1 MTTMTTGQRIAGLR
15 KEQGLSQEALGAE
28 LGVSRQAIY
37 KWESDTALPEIEKLV
52 ALARRFGVSV
62 GWLLGVEEAET
73 PPCAAGE
80 PAAGVSSAASLMREI
95 VLGCGLPIL
104 LPLAFGLN
112 GVLYSMPV
120 SDLVT
125 FIVVAILI
133 VRTMRELSEK

>member
-1 MTTMTTGQRIAGLR
+1 MLLTAELITGAAALLFAELLPRQLIGIFGAANESAYYADFAVRCFRVYLCMLPLATINKGTFIYL
-15 KEQGLSQEALGAE
+15 QALG
-28 LGVSRQAIY
+28 
-37 KWESDTALPEIEKLV
+37 K
-52 ALARRFGVSV
+52 
-62 GWLLGVEEAET
+62 
-73 PPCAAGE
+73 
-80 PAAGVSSAASLMREI
+80 AGVSSAASLMREI

-125 FIVVAILI
+125 FIVVAILV